1 MTDLDASLPLA
12 LLIAHLV
19 GDFILQPT
27 AWIDDRREHGMRSR
41 RLVQHALLHALLALL
56 AMSITAT
63 SLGGMMLFMALVLGA
78 SHWLIDLG
86 KVSLEQRCPRHPLA
100 LFLLDQVLHLGVIL
114 ALWMMASGSLAPLE
128 SAFTQLTS
136 PKALGLIAAYL
147 TVTRPMSVAI
157 AMIMKPL
164 TDQLDT
170 SDTLNRAGAR
180 IGIFERLLVLSLAL
194 LDQLMA
200 ISVVVAAK
208 SVLRYGDLKEQRDRK
223 LTEYVLLGTLV
234 SVSSTLILGL
244 LVRTLL

>member
-12 LLIAHLV
+12 LLVAHLV

-27 AWIDDRREHGMRSR
+27 DWVRDRREHGMRSW
-41 RLVQHALLHALLALL
+41 RLVQHALLHTLLALL
-56 AMSITAT
+56 AMSITTA
-63 SLGGMMLFMALVLGA
+63 SLGGWLLLMALALGT

-86 KVSLEQRCPRHPLA
+86 KVSLEQRYPRHPLA
-100 LFLLDQVLHLGVIL
+100 LFLLDQALHLSVIL
-114 ALWMMASGSLAPLE
+114 VLWLMASGSLAPLE

-147 TVTRPMSVAI
+147 IVTRPMSLVI

-164 TDQLDT
+164 ADQLDAPG
-170 SDTLNRAGAR
+170 TLSRAGAR
-180 IGIFERLLVLSLAL
+180 IGIFERLLL
-194 LDQLMA
+194 LTLTLFDQLMA
-200 ISVVVAAK
+200 ASIVIAAK

-223 LTEYVLLGTLV
+223 LTEYVLLGTLI

>member
-12 LLIAHLV
+12 LLVAHLV
-19 GDFILQPT
+19 GDFILQPA
-27 AWIDDRREHGMRSR
+27 AWVRDRREHGMRSW
-41 RLVQHALLHALLALL
+41 RLVQHALLHTLLALL
-56 AMSITAT
+56 AMSITTA
-63 SLGGMMLFMALVLGA
+63 SLGGWLLLMALVLGA

-86 KVSLEQRCPRHPLA
+86 KVSLEQRYPRHPLP
-100 LFLLDQVLHLGVIL
+100 LFLLDQALHLCVIL
-114 ALWMMASGSLAPLE
+114 ALWLMASGSLAPLE

-147 TVTRPMSVAI
+147 IVTRPMSLVI

-164 TDQLDT
+164 ADQLDAPG
-170 SDTLNRAGAR
+170 TLSRAGAR
-180 IGIFERLLVLSLAL
+180 IGIFERLLL
-194 LDQLMA
+194 LTLTLFDQLMA
-200 ISVVVAAK
+200 ASIVIAAK

-223 LTEYVLLGTLV
+223 LTEYVLLGTLI